1 MIDLL
6 CRRCGFQSDAQI
18 AAVRAGWEGNIGGI
32 EKYRGNESLN
42 NAYYAGAVGGG
53 HLSIV
58 ERLLE
63 QGASPDAG
71 LRFAVHTAQENMV
84 SLMKQRGADIRSC
97 LHVAANDGNL
107 TLVKLL
113 LEGVE
118 KTSLGIGNMALY
130 CAAERG

>member
-18 AAVRAGWEGNIGGI
+18 AAVRAGWEGDVCGI

-63 QGASPDAG
+63 QGASPNEE
-71 LRFAVHTAQENMV
+71 QEEAEEV
-84 SLMKQRGADIRSC
+84 TGTFYYRIPLDWVERGRHD
-97 LHVAANDGNL
+97 
-107 TLVKLL
+107 
-113 LEGVE
+113 E
-118 KTSLGIGNMALY
+118 
-130 CAAERG
+130 CAAIIRKAGGVRSTELSTPLYTQY